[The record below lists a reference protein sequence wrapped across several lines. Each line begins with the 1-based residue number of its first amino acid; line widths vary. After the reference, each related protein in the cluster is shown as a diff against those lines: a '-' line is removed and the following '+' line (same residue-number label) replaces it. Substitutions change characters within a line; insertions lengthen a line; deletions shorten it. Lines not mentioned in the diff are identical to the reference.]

1 MNLIRALVGVP
12 DGTDGSPVV
21 AVAVEPDEVV
31 RSEVEVPRVVRSVRM
46 RRRGVA
52 LEHFERRLAEA
63 AAVGLFAVQSFS
75 A

>member
-31 RSEVEVPRVVRSVRM
+31 RSEVEVPRVVRTVRI
-46 RRRGVA
+46 RRRGPVG
-52 LEHFERRLAEA
+52 
-63 AAVGLFAVQSFS
+63 AVRA
-75 A
+75 